1 MSAITVY
8 QNENAATMSVS
19 QDVLITSPNQALCQ
33 ERWCLVCGTALAGP
47 LGALFRVF
55 GIRRSH
61 RNPNVC
67 NRCNT
72 HAEEGRLVNLTVL
85 FADLS
90 SFTEMTHEL
99 GPERTHEVVD
109 AFLRGATYALVKH
122 GAFIDKYI
130 GDAVM
135 AFFNVPI
142 RYDDHSARAVA
153 AALEIQAELPALSK
167 RFGIDLKSSIG
178 IASGWARVGRL
189 GSADGRD
196 YTAIGDVVNLAA
208 RLEAQARPGEVVV
221 HGDVYEQVAAEFPAV
236 PAEALDLKGFTDPIP
251 ARRLGAVAGE
261 LPATLGRAFDRD
273 AGPSRRRAMSLGS
286 IVFALLGAPCA
297 AVGLLGPLAVAL
309 GLSTL
314 FGVVGA
320 SVLPALDSSPVRIPL
335 LTLGLLGAV
344 ANIYTVWHARKLRR
358 LAAAD
363 GKFSPETRLERR
375 RTILVLGSAVLALLV
390 IGYELYAHQFVTH
403 HPWP

>member
-1 MSAITVY
+1 MNVRQGVAV
-8 QNENAATMSVS
+8 AAPPREPCYR
-19 QDVLITSPNQALCQ
+19 LHQ
-33 ERWCLVCGTALAGP
+33 EQSCLVCGTALGGP
-47 LGALFRVF
+47 LGAFFRVF
-55 GIRRSH
+55 GIRRSP
-61 RNPNVC
+61 RNPNIC

-90 SFTEMTHEL
+90 GFTEMTHEL

-109 AFLRGATYALVKH
+109 TFLRGATYALVKH

-153 AALEIQAELPALSK
+153 AALEIQAELPTLSK
-167 RFGIDLKSSIG
+167 RFGIDLRSSIG

-208 RLEAQARPGEVVV
+208 RLEGQARPGEIVV
-221 HGDVYEQVAAEFPAV
+221 HHDVYQQVAAEFPAV
-236 PAEALDLKGFTDPIP
+236 PAEALQLKGFTDPIP

-261 LPATLGRAFDRD
+261 LPTSLGRAFDRD
-273 AGPSRRRAMSLGS
+273 ATLTRRRAMSLGS

-297 AVGLLGPLAVAL
+297 AVGLLGPLAVVL

-314 FGVVGA
+314 FGVVGT
-320 SVLPALDSSPVRIPL
+320 SILPVLDSSPVRIPL
-335 LTLGLLGAV
+335 LTLGLLGAG
-344 ANIYTVWHARKLRR
+344 ANLYTVWHARKLRR
-358 LAAAD
+358 LDAAE
-363 GKFSPETRLERR
+363 GKFLPETRLERR
-375 RTILVLGSAVLALLV
+375 RMILVLGSAVVTLLV

>member
-1 MSAITVY
+1 MKDS
-8 QNENAATMSVS
+8 AATMNPS
-19 QDVLITSPNQALCQ
+19 QDVVAAPACHPLHQ

-55 GIRRSH
+55 GIRRSS
-61 RNPNVC
+61 RNPNIC
-67 NRCNT
+67 SRCNT

-90 SFTEMTHEL
+90 NFTELTHEL

-135 AFFNVPI
+135 AFFNVPL

-167 RFGIDLKSSIG
+167 RFGIDLRSSIG

-208 RLEAQARPGEVVV
+208 RLESQARPGEVVI
-221 HGDVYEQVAAEFPAV
+221 HGDVYEHVAGEFPTV
-236 PAEALDLKGFTDPIP
+236 PAEALQLKGFADPIP
-251 ARRLGAVAGE
+251 ARRLGGGAGE
-261 LPATLGRAFDRD
+261 LPRRLGRAFDRD
-273 AGPSRRRAMSLGS
+273 ADVGRRRAISVGS
-286 IVFALLGAPCA
+286 IVFAVLGAPCA
-297 AVGLLGPLAVAL
+297 AVGLLGPLSVVL
-309 GLSTL
+309 GLGTL
-314 FGVVGA
+314 FGVVGT
-320 SVLPALDSSPVRIPL
+320 SVLPVLDSSPVRIPL
-335 LTLGLLGAV
+335 LTLGLLGAL
-344 ANIYTVWHARKLRR
+344 ANLYTVWHAHELRR
-358 LAAAD
+358 AAAAE
-363 GKFSPETRLERR
+363 GKFLPDTRLERR
-375 RTILVLGSAVLALLV
+375 RRFLVLGSAVVSLLT
-390 IGYELYAHQFVTH
+390 IAFELYAHQFVTH

>member
-1 MSAITVY
+1 MNMSQGVVVAPP
-8 QNENAATMSVS
+8 SHP
-19 QDVLITSPNQALCQ
+19 LHQ
-33 ERWCLVCGTALAGP
+33 ERWCLVCGAALAGP
-47 LGALFRVF
+47 LGAFFRVF
-55 GIRRSH
+55 GIRRSS
-61 RNPNVC
+61 RNPNIC
-67 NRCNT
+67 SRCNT

-90 SFTEMTHEL
+90 NFTELTHEL

-153 AALEIQAELPALSK
+153 AALEIQAELPALSE
-167 RFGIDLKSSIG
+167 RFGIDLRSSIG

-208 RLEAQARPGEVVV
+208 RLETQARPGEVLV
-221 HGDVYEQVAAEFPAV
+221 HGDVYQQVAAEFPAV
-236 PAEALDLKGFTDPIP
+236 PAEALQLKGFTDPIP
-251 ARRLGAVAGE
+251 ARRLGGVAGE
-261 LPATLGRAFDRD
+261 LPRSLGRAFNRD
-273 AGPSRRRAMSLGS
+273 ADLTRRRAISLGS

-297 AVGLLGPLAVAL
+297 AVGVLGPLSVIL
-309 GLSTL
+309 GFGTL
-314 FGVVGA
+314 FGVVGTN
-320 SVLPALDSSPVRIPL
+320 VLPVLDSSPVRIPL

-358 LAAAD
+358 LAAAE
-363 GKFSPETRLERR
+363 GKFLPETRLEQR
-375 RTILVLGSAVLALLV
+375 RTFLVLGAAVVSLLA
-390 IGYELYAHQFVTH
+390 IAYELYAHQFVTH

>member
-1 MSAITVY
+1 M
-8 QNENAATMSVS
+8 NVS
-19 QDVLITSPNQALCQ
+19 QGVAVAAPPREPSYPLHQ

-55 GIRRSH
+55 GIRRSS
-61 RNPNVC
+61 RNPNIC
-67 NRCNT
+67 SRCNT

-90 SFTEMTHEL
+90 NFTELTHEL

-167 RFGIDLKSSIG
+167 RFGIDLRSSIG

-208 RLEAQARPGEVVV
+208 RLEAQARPGEMVV
-221 HGDVYEQVAAEFPAV
+221 HGDVYQQVAAEFPAV
-236 PAEALDLKGFTDPIP
+236 PAEALQLKGFTDPIP

-261 LPATLGRAFDRD
+261 LPTEPRPRLR
-273 AGPSRRRAMSLGS
+273 SRRGSHSATGDRASARS
-286 IVFALLGAPCA
+286 SSRCSAHPAPQSVSSARSPSFSASARSSASWAPASFRC
-297 AVGLLGPLAVAL
+297 
-309 GLSTL
+309 ST
-314 FGVVGA
+314 
-320 SVLPALDSSPVRIPL
+320 
-335 LTLGLLGAV
+335 
-344 ANIYTVWHARKLRR
+344 
-358 LAAAD
+358 
-363 GKFSPETRLERR
+363 RR
-375 RTILVLGSAVLALLV
+375 RCAS
-390 IGYELYAHQFVTH
+390 
-403 HPWP
+403 PC

>member
-1 MSAITVY
+1 MNSSRGPAV
-8 QNENAATMSVS
+8 AARPSH
-19 QDVLITSPNQALCQ
+19 PPHQ
-33 ERWCLVCGTALAGP
+33 EPKCLVCGTALAGP

-55 GIRRSH
+55 GIQRSS
-61 RNPNVC
+61 RNPNLC
-67 NRCNT
+67 TRCST
-72 HAEEGRLVNLTVL
+72 HAEEGRMVNLTVL

-90 SFTEMTHEL
+90 SFTELTHDL

-109 AFLRGATYALVKH
+109 TFLRGATYALVKH

-153 AALEIQAELPALSK
+153 AALEIQAELPALSE
-167 RFGIDLKSSIG
+167 RFGIDLRSSIG

-221 HGDVYEQVAAEFPAV
+221 HGDVYQRVAAEFPAV
-236 PAEALDLKGFTDPIP
+236 QAEALQLKGFADPIP
-251 ARRLGAVAGE
+251 AHRLGAVAGE
-261 LPATLGRAFDRD
+261 LPLSLGRAFDRD
-273 AGPSRRRAMSLGS
+273 ADLTRRRAISLGS

-297 AVGLLGPLAVAL
+297 AVGLLGPLSVIL
-309 GLSTL
+309 GFSTL
-314 FGVVGA
+314 FGVVGT
-320 SVLPALDSSPVRIPL
+320 SILPFLDSSPVRIPL
-335 LTLGLLGAV
+335 LTLGLLGAL

-358 LAAAD
+358 LAAAE
-363 GKFSPETRLERR
+363 GEFIPETRLERR
-375 RTILVLGSAVLALLV
+375 RTIMVLGTAVVSLLA

>member
-1 MSAITVY
+1 MKGP
-8 QNENAATMSVS
+8 ATMNMSQSVAAAAPPCHEP
-19 QDVLITSPNQALCQ
+19 Q
-33 ERWCLVCGTALAGP
+33 CLVCGTALAGP

-55 GIRRSH
+55 GIQRSS
-61 RNPNVC
+61 RNPNLC

-85 FADLS
+85 FADLT
-90 SFTEMTHEL
+90 SFTELTHDL

-109 AFLRGATYALVKH
+109 AFLRSATYALVKH

-153 AALEIQAELPALSK
+153 AALEIQAELPALSE
-167 RFGIDLKSSIG
+167 RFGIDLRSSIG

-189 GSADGRD
+189 GSGDGRD

-208 RLEAQARPGEVVV
+208 RLESQARPGEVLV
-221 HGDVYEQVAAEFPAV
+221 HGEVYEQVAAEFPAV
-236 PAEALDLKGFTDPIP
+236 PAEQLQLKGFADPVL

-261 LPATLGRAFDRD
+261 LPLSLGRAFDRD
-273 AGPSRRRAMSLGS
+273 ADLTRRRAISLGS

-297 AVGLLGPLAVAL
+297 AAGLLGPLSVVL
-309 GLSTL
+309 GFSTL
-314 FGVVGA
+314 FGAVST
-320 SVLPALDSSPVRIPL
+320 SVFPLLDSSPVRLPL
-335 LTLGLLGAV
+335 LTLGLLGAL
-344 ANIYTVWHARKLRR
+344 ANIYTVWHARQLRR
-358 LAAAD
+358 LAAAE
-363 GKFSPETRLERR
+363 GEFLPQTRLERR
-375 RTILVLGSAVLALLV
+375 RTVMVLGTAFASLV
-390 IGYELYAHQFVTH
+390 AIAYELYAHQFVTH

>member
-1 MSAITVY
+1 MNS
-8 QNENAATMSVS
+8 SH
-19 QDVLITSPNQALCQ
+19 DVVVAPVCHPLHQ

-47 LGALFRVF
+47 LGALFRIF
-55 GIRRSH
+55 GIRRSS
-61 RNPNVC
+61 RNPNIC
-67 NRCNT
+67 SRCNT

-90 SFTEMTHEL
+90 SFTELTHEL

-135 AFFNVPI
+135 AFFNVPL

-167 RFGIDLKSSIG
+167 RLGIDLQSSIG

-208 RLEAQARPGEVVV
+208 RLETQARPGEVVI
-221 HGDVYEQVAAEFPAV
+221 HGEVYQHVAAEFPAV
-236 PAEALDLKGFTDPIP
+236 RAEALQLKGFTDPIP
-251 ARRLGAVAGE
+251 AHRLGGIAGA
-261 LPATLGRAFDRD
+261 LPRRLGRAFERD
-273 AGPSRRRAMSLGS
+273 ADLTGRRAISLGS

-297 AVGLLGPLAVAL
+297 AVGLLGPLSVVL

-314 FGVVGA
+314 FGVVGT
-320 SVLPALDSSPVRIPL
+320 SILPVLDSSPVRIPL
-335 LTLGLLGAV
+335 LTLGFVGAM
-344 ANIYTVWHARKLRR
+344 ANIYAVWHARNLRR
-358 LAAAD
+358 LAAAE
-363 GKFSPETRLERR
+363 GKFLPRTRLEQR
-375 RTILVLGSAVLALLV
+375 RTFLVLGAAVVSVLT
-390 IGYELYAHQFVTH
+390 IMYELYAHQFVTH